1 MFVDLYAI
9 QNVPSSNIN
18 RDDTGSPKTAVYGG
32 VQRARVSSQ
41 AWKRAMRELF
51 PGLLDVKS
59 LGVRTKLAVSLIAQR
74 IGEKQPDLAEQA
86 EELAAGVLSASGVK
100 AKKTTRKG
108 SDEGSLATD
117 YLVFIGRTELEK
129 LADLAIRWHG
139 EGLTATKADR
149 QMKKDVADVFH
160 GPQAVDVAL
169 FGRMLA
175 DSPDLNVD
183 ASAQVAHAISVDK
196 VVQEYDYFTAVDDC
210 AADDNAG
217 AGMLGTVGYNSS
229 TLFRYATVNLD
240 SLVQQLGDVQAAA
253 EGLAAFVEAFARS
266 MPTGKQNTFAN
277 RTLPNA
283 FSVAFRE
290 VQPINPVSAFETPVV
305 PVDGKSISEQAIC
318 RLARRLTNIES
329 AYDMPAAKAWC
340 VLVDECDDEA
350 VDCLGERVDLK
361 TLVSNVK
368 ETANDILSGKEE

>member
-41 AWKRAMRELF
+41 AWKHAMRKMF
-51 PGLLDVKS
+51 PELLDEKN
-59 LGVRTKLAVSLIAQR
+59 LGVRTKLVVSLIAQR
-74 IGEKQPDLAEQA
+74 IEEKQPNLSENSK
-86 EELAAGVLSASGVK
+86 ELAAGVLSVK
-100 AKKTTRKG
+100 KIKLKETTRKG
-108 SDEGSLATD
+108 SDEGSLVTD
-117 YLVFIGRTELEK
+117 YALFIGNNELDK
-129 LADLAIRWHG
+129 LADLAIQWHK
-139 EGLTATKADR
+139 EGKDLDKPNR
-149 QMKKDVADVFH
+149 QMEKDVSNVFH
-160 GPQAVDVAL
+160 GSQAIDVAL

-175 DSPDLNVD
+175 NASDLNVD

-196 VVQEYDYFTAVDDC
+196 VVQEYDFFATVDDC
-210 AADDNAG
+210 VADDNAG
-217 AGMLGTVGYNSS
+217 AVMLDTVGYNSS

-240 SLVQQLGDVQAAA
+240 SLTQQLGDARAAA

-290 VQPINPVSAFETPVV
+290 AQPINPVSAFEKPVV
-305 PVDGKSISEQAIC
+305 PVDGKSISEQAIS
-318 RLARRLTNIES
+318 RLARRLASIEL
-329 AYDMPAAKAWC
+329 AYGMPAAKAWC

-350 VDCLGERVDLK
+350 VECLGERVDLK